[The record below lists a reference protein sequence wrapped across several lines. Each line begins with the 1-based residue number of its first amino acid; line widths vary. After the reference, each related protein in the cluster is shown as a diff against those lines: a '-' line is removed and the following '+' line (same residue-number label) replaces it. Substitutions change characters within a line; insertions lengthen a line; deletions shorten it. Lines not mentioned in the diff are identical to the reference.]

1 MYFRRSVW
9 QSKQSD
15 YVSLEQDQVVFQHEG
30 LALVKLNVIV
40 RSSFVVAMELPQ
52 TVFNKLVKQVGFTI
66 ITVYDDGVRVGF
78 AGLHYARSLL
88 QRRVSVKAQ
97 RMLLLN

>member
-1 MYFRRSVW
+1 
-9 QSKQSD
+9 
-15 YVSLEQDQVVFQHEG
+15 
-30 LALVKLNVIV
+30 
-40 RSSFVVAMELPQ
+40 MELPQ